1 MYAGNFCRIAAG
13 YHRRRREYVDCN
25 TGGERERERENF
37 SSGGG
42 PKLSHVFCYLPKITG
57 LQETQR
63 RWEQSTTTIP
73 SPTFPLPH
81 SSPRPASHLEAV
93 IAAAVPPPFA
103 V

>member
-73 SPTFPLPH
+73 SPTLPLPH
-81 SSPRPASHLEAV
+81 SPSRPASHLEAV

-103 V
+103 A